1 MQMARVPILDS
12 QYRDDEDDAN
22 EGEKRDDGLIKG
34 NAGTLVSESG
44 SMSAEDLQNTKLVTT
59 SRVVVSVTEGKYRMV
74 RRVLHNAGHSV
85 LQLHRVRYGSLF
97 LKDLEAGEVR
107 PCNPE
112 EKQWAE
118 NLAKTVSAARQQ
130 AVSAAKI
137 EARATQSGL
146 LS

>member
-1 MQMARVPILDS
+1 MARVPILDS
-12 QYRDDEDDAN
+12 KFQDDEDEVSND
-22 EGEKRDDGLIKG
+22 GEKRDDGLIKG
-34 NAGTLVSESG
+34 NAGTLVSDG
-44 SMSAEDLQNTKLVTT
+44 VAVSADDLQNTKLVTT

-97 LKDLEAGEVR
+97 LQDLEAGEVR
-107 PCNPE
+107 PCNAE
-112 EKQWAE
+112 EKLWAE
-118 NLAKTVSAARQQ
+118 NLAKTVSIARQQ
-130 AVSAAKI
+130 ATSAAKQ

>member
-1 MQMARVPILDS
+1 MARVPIIEA
-12 QYRDDEDDAN
+12 QFKDDEDEVSND
-22 EGEKRDDGLIKG
+22 GEKRDDGLMKG
-34 NAGTLVSESG
+34 NAGTLVSEG
-44 SMSAEDLQNTKLVTT
+44 IPMSAEDLQNTKLVTT

-97 LKDLEAGEVR
+97 LNDLEAGEVR
-107 PCNPE
+107 PCNAE
-112 EKQWAE
+112 EKLWAE
-118 NLAKTVSAARQQ
+118 NLAKTVSTARQQ
-130 AVSAAKI
+130 AISAAKQ